1 MRKLITKTQLKLAS
15 WLYNQGIVAP
25 QILDSNSVIV
35 LPNGYSEKDLSFYSE
50 KQQEI
55 KNHIVGQ
62 EIFKKFFSQNL
73 NMKHKSS
80 IGYNG
85 WVYEK
90 VCFQNLSN
98 YH

>member
-1 MRKLITKTQLKLAS
+1 MRKLITKTQFKLAS

-85 WVYEK
+85 LQIGV
-90 VCFQNLSN
+90 VASQMFN
-98 YH
+98 